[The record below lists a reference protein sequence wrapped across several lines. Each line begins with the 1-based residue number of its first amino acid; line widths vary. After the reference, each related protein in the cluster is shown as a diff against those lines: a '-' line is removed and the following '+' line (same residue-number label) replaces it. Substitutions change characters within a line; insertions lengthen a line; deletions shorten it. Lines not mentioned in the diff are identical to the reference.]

1 MAVVLPSLLPNDF
14 MFSSLVCCVVCRYFD
29 LSEICFDDTDRRL
42 VLLVVFEWV
51 FVRCVQRSSMK
62 RLERGAWLFYYTD
75 GKMKWNKEVTGRG
88 KEYPGRRGT
97 LINKKNETD
106 GS

>member
-1 MAVVLPSLLPNDF
+1 

-29 LSEICFDDTDRRL
+29 LSEICFDAIDRRL

-62 RLERGAWLFYYTD
+62 RLERGGLDLVFYYTD
-75 GKMKWNKEVTGRG
+75 GKMKWKKEVTGRD
-88 KEYPGRRGT
+88 KEVDRGRRGT
-97 LINKKNETD
+97 LVNKNNETD